1 MNGGAWWVIIHRVT
15 ESQTQP
21 SDQKTTSLNER
32 ISTNVKKYEIA
43 KINVPKC

>member
-1 MNGGAWWVIIHRVT
+1 MKGGAWWVIIHRVT

-21 SDQKTTSLNER
+21 SDQTTSLNER
-32 ISTNVKKYEIA
+32 ISTNVKKYEIT